1 MMGWYGVVPYALQLL
16 YFFQNRER
24 EILCA
29 GISHRR
35 ELAVLHWLGLSKN
48 RVRDIAC
55 WDFSQER
62 AGSAT
67 LARALKKIE

>member
-24 EILCA
+24 
-29 GISHRR
+29 
-35 ELAVLHWLGLSKN
+35 
-48 RVRDIAC
+48 DIVC
-55 WDFSQER
+55 WDFSQKR